1 MFRKSWNQSSTPVSD
16 NAAFADASA
25 TVKESGRYGP
35 TLSELQSTDQSKLP
49 PMKPVSRGWSTYW
62 KIRLVWLAVGGVFWA
77 ISANWK
83 VIDKFAPGANKAIH
97 RSIDA
102 QEDLDYHQAKA
113 DEAYAR
119 FDKATTRSPG
129 QSNAEFRALMAT
141 QGQAAL
147 NDMREH
153 YTLIKTQ
160 ALPLEKIPPACQPIV
175 YDVVNARDEWLNA
188 EDAMLKAIRDN
199 SQAEIDAAAP
209 LEDAAISHHK
219 AARAAYDSSQ
229 CTHY

>member
-1 MFRKSWNQSSTPVSD
+1 
-16 NAAFADASA
+16 
-25 TVKESGRYGP
+25 
-35 TLSELQSTDQSKLP
+35 
-49 PMKPVSRGWSTYW
+49 
-62 KIRLVWLAVGGVFWA
+62 VFWA